1 MGSVKAQA
9 EIAERRLRPVYGMNF
24 FFVLYCLMAIL
35 APSL

>member
-24 FFVLYCLMAIL
+24 FFVLPHSYY
-35 APSL
+35 